1 MSTNNPI
8 EYIALAIVTGL
19 TVLGLF
25 KSPYYLVSLWFFHP
39 LWDLI
44 PRDLPNHMHDLPLAC
59 LIYDT
64 VIALYLLWAV
74 RKRRLVAIGSES
86 ENPNWNEATRNI
98 GYALFVILIL
108 TIQVGTVYLGL
119 SSDYLTLLAA
129 PIGLIIVAL
138 LYWLP
143 TKVHHIALALLTAWM
158 GMTFAHSGHLLEIA
172 IFFVIILLSYL
183 GVVRNS
189 RYFILAWGFHTIWS
203 FAPVP
208 WHMMHHFGMGHMTI
222 STASGIYDLVI
233 LAYLIF
239 ALLYSKKHR

>member
-1 MSTNNPI
+1 
-8 EYIALAIVTGL
+8 
-19 TVLGLF
+19 
-25 KSPYYLVSLWFFHP
+25 
-39 LWDLI
+39 
-44 PRDLPNHMHDLPLAC
+44 
-59 LIYDT
+59 
-64 VIALYLLWAV
+64 
-74 RKRRLVAIGSES
+74 VAIGSES

-108 TIQVGTVYLGL
+108 TIQVGTIYLGL

-143 TKVHHIALALLTAWM
+143 TRVHHIALALLTAWM

-189 RYFILAWGFHTIWS
+189 RYFILAWGFHAIWS
-203 FAPVP
+203 FVPVP

-222 STASGIYDLVI
+222 STASCIYDFVI

-239 ALLYSKKHR
+239 ALLYSKKHRQDVLIGPKT